1 MAAAI
6 IDLADA
12 VVAALNGEAFSQ
24 AFTAER
30 SYRVTADLTE
40 LVALKVAVLPGAQS
54 GGVLS
59 RGQRLTDYRIDIGL
73 RKKTEGA
80 VGEYDALMALAEEV
94 ADFLTGTP
102 LVTTLAGQAR
112 QARCIGVERDP
123 LFEPQDIDSQVF
135 TAVLAATYRV
145 EA

>member
-1 MAAAI
+1 VAAAI

-12 VVAALNGEAFSQ
+12 VTAALNGEAFSQ

-40 LVALKVAVLPGAQS
+40 LAALKVAVLPGAQS

-59 RGQRLTDYRIDIGL
+59 RGQRLVDYRIDVGL
-73 RKKTEGA
+73 RRKTEGVA
-80 VGEYDALMALAEEV
+80 AEYDALMAL

-102 LVTTLAGQAR
+102 LVTTLAGQTR
-112 QARCIGVERDP
+112 QARCIGVERNP

-145 EA
+145 EQS